1 MHKEKNISSLL
12 ERLKNNSKDVF
23 SFDKDAILEE
33 YAHKKENQSSL
44 VIKVLSIFGGFLGT
58 LFFTGFIFTL
68 GIYDSEIG
76 ILILGILLIISSIWM
91 NKEYDKLILDTFSIS
106 MYAIGFSMLGIAF
119 DRFDIDENIISLLFI
134 LIAATTLFI
143 TQNYIISF
151 ISVLVINGGLLTL
164 INLNDI
170 YNTAHIYI
178 AFNTFLLIYW
188 MLNESKI
195 ITSGKKISKLYNPVR
210 IGLMVSL
217 LFGFIII
224 GNKHIIPELQDYPW
238 ISSIIQMIAVLYL
251 VNKILDILSINSLN
265 QRIYAFSLSI
275 LILSSTIFSPAITG
289 AIMILLLS
297 FLVNYKTGFAIGI
310 VFLAYF
316 ISQFYYDLS
325 FTLLTK
331 SIILF
336 SSGIV
341 FLLFYLITRKKL
353 HVDEKI

>member
-1 MHKEKNISSLL
+1 MHKEKNISALL
-12 ERLKNNSKDVF
+12 EQLKNNSKNDF
-23 SFDKDAILEE
+23 SFDKEAILEE
-33 YAHKKENQSSL
+33 YAHKKDNQSSL

-68 GIYDSEIG
+68 GVYDSEIG
-76 ILILGILLIISSIWM
+76 ILILGLLLIISSIWM

-106 MYAIGFSMLGIAF
+106 MYAIGFVMLGIAF
-119 DRFDIDENIISLLFI
+119 NRFDFDENIISLLFI

-178 AFNTFLLIYW
+178 AFNTFLLLYW
-188 MLNESKI
+188 MLNEAKI
-195 ITSGKKISKLYNPVR
+195 ITMGKKVSKLYNPVR

-217 LFGFIII
+217 LFGFIIL
-224 GNKHIIPELQDYPW
+224 GNKHIVPELQDYRW
-238 ISSIIQMIAVLYL
+238 ISSIIQMIAVIYL
-251 VNKILDILSINSLN
+251 VNKILDVLNVDSLN
-265 QRIYAFSLSI
+265 QRVYAFSLSI
-275 LILSSTIFSPAITG
+275 LILASTVFSPAVTG

-297 FLVNYKTGFAIGI
+297 YLVNYKTGFALGI
-310 VFLAYF
+310 VYLAYF

>member
-1 MHKEKNISSLL
+1 MHKEKNISALL
-12 ERLKNNSKDVF
+12 GRLKNNLKDNF
-23 SFDKDAILEE
+23 SFDEKEIIKE
-33 YAHKKENQSSL
+33 YAHKKDNQSSL
-44 VIKVLSIFGGFLGT
+44 VIKVLSIFGGFLAT
-58 LFFTGFIFTL
+58 LFFVAFILML

-76 ILILGILLIISSIWM
+76 LIILGSILIVSAIWL
-91 NKEYDKLILDTFSIS
+91 NKSYNKLIMDTFSIS
-106 MYAIGFSMLGIAF
+106 MYAIGFVLLGFGF
-119 DRFDIDENIISLLFI
+119 DTGIDENIISLLFI

-151 ISVLVINGGLLTL
+151 ISVLIINGGFLTL
-164 INLNDI
+164 INLNDV
-170 YNTAHIYI
+170 YNAAHIYI
-178 AFNTFLLIYW
+178 AFNTFLLLYW
-188 MLNESKI
+188 MLNEAKI

-224 GNKHIIPELQDYPW
+224 GNKHIIPELQNYRW

-251 VNKILDILSINSLN
+251 VHKILDILNIDSLN

-275 LILSSTIFSPAITG
+275 LILASTLFSPAITG

-297 FLVNYKTGFAIGI
+297 FLVNYKTGFALGI
-310 VFLAYF
+310 VYLAYF
-316 ISQFYYDLS
+316 VSQYYYDLS

-336 SSGIV
+336 STGIV